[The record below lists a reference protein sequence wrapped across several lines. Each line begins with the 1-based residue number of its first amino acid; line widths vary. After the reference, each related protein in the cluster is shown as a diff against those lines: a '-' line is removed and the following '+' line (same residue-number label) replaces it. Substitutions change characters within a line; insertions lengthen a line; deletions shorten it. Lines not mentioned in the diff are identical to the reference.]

1 MLGRPLSRRDALG
14 AALSGAALLGFA
26 PEAFADMAK
35 TEAELTEA
43 DRMAAK
49 IREKDATFIQPGK
62 NRNNIKVPKAIR
74 KLKAPKITFPASTAD
89 LEDYTL
95 TPSGLYVQE
104 LVVGDEAGES
114 PSSGKVLEIHYIGS
128 VCLAESD
135 GTYDCAVKSGPA
147 DIYPNLPQGIL
158 QNSPSFDSSYGRG
171 RTMKVRYQ
179 RAQLSQ
185 GLEEA
190 LSTMKPGGSRMVFL
204 TPALSFACP
213 KGRQC
218 VADIEIDQRMAFYIK
233 LVSVGEKTDVGA

>member
-114 PSSGKVLEIHYIGS
+114 PSSGKVQSTSIPESPRPSRLSSEPPERMALHL
-128 VCLAESD
+128 CAAESR
-135 GTYDCAVKSGPA
+135 P
-147 DIYPNLPQGIL
+147 
-158 QNSPSFDSSYGRG
+158 
-171 RTMKVRYQ
+171 
-179 RAQLSQ
+179 
-185 GLEEA
+185 EH
-190 LSTMKPGGSRMVFL
+190 
-204 TPALSFACP
+204 
-213 KGRQC
+213 
-218 VADIEIDQRMAFYIK
+218 
-233 LVSVGEKTDVGA
+233 